1 MAHMVREI
9 VGPGK
14 YVFKVYN
21 KNGALMYYGS
31 SEDTAIALQGSL
43 KDSEEK
49 YARQAR
55 KTGSDRSSD

>member
-1 MAHMVREI
+1 MAHMLREI
-9 VGPGK
+9 VKPGK

-21 KNGALMYYGS
+21 KNGALMYHGS
-31 SEDTAIALQGSL
+31 SEDTAIALHGSL

-55 KTGSDRSSD
+55 KTVSDRSSD

>member
-1 MAHMVREI
+1 MAHMVRE
-9 VGPGK
+9 VVRPGL

-31 SEDTAIALQGSL
+31 SEDTAIALHGSL

-49 YARQAR
+49 YARQAG
-55 KTGSDRSSD
+55 KVGSSRSSD